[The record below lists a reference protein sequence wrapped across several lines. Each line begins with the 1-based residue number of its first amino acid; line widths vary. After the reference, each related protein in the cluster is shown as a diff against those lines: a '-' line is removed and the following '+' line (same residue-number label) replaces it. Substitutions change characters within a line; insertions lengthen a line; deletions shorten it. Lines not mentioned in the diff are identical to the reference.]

1 MLGFIGFS
9 ELVLICIIAGII
21 LGPDEIPKIARYFGK
36 VIHQFRK
43 EFSALEEELKKEVDD
58 LKEKSEI
65 NNINDMLQEEIKS
78 SIQNVGI
85 NDIKEDIKFTRDR
98 NR

>member
-65 NNINDMLQEEIKS
+65 NDMLQEEIKS